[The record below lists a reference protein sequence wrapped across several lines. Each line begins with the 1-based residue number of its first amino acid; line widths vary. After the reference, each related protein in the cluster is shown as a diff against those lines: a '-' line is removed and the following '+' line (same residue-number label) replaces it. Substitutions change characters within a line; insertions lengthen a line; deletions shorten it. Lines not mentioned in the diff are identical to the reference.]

1 MWNNLA
7 ELFMNFIKTP
17 ISNDYLTFMLK
28 KKVKILIWVWIFIIF
43 ELSKNML
50 SSKSYS
56 S

>member
-28 KKVKILIWVWIFIIF
+28 KKSQDPNLGLDIYNI
-43 ELSKNML
+43 
-50 SSKSYS
+50 
-56 S
+56 